1 MTTRVVLV
9 RPWRD
14 ARVGSSCCGGDA
26 RHGICFDERVDVSRE
41 HDAEG
46 DLVAQTYLRLREEL
60 PDVDVQIV
68 GADNF
73 PYLLPTVFQ
82 AVHRR
87 RGVRA
92 ALSEINRATTA
103 GSVLLNGERVGDVMT
118 LGAGGVVQEVRSRA
132 GQIAGGA
139 RG

>member
-14 ARVGSSCCGGDA
+14 VRVGSNCCGGGDA
-26 RHGICFDERVDVSRE
+26 RHGICFDERVDISTE

-46 DLVAQTYLRLREEL
+46 DLVAQIYLRLRAEL

-68 GADNF
+68 GSDNT
-73 PYLLPTVFQ
+73 PYLLPTVFR

-87 RGVRA
+87 GGVRA
-92 ALSEINRATTA
+92 ALREINRATTG
-103 GSVLLNGERVGDVMT
+103 GSVLVNGERVGDVVT
-118 LGAGGVVQEVRSRA
+118 LGAGGVVAEVRR
-132 GQIAGGA
+132 GA
-139 RG
+139 TQLTS

>member
-14 ARVGSSCCGGDA
+14 ARVGSSCCGGGDA
-26 RHGICFDERVDVSRE
+26 RHGICFDERVDISTE
-41 HDAEG
+41 HDAEK
-46 DLVAQTYLRLREEL
+46 DLVAQVYLRLRDEL

-68 GADNF
+68 GAENTA
-73 PYLLPTVFQ
+73 YLVPTVFR

-92 ALSEINRATTA
+92 ALAEVNRATTA
-103 GSVLLNGERVGDVMT
+103 GSVLFNGERLGDVIT
-118 LGAGGVVQEVRSRA
+118 LGAGGVVKEVRRRVA
-132 GQIAGGA
+132 QIAG
-139 RG
+139 

>member
-14 ARVGSSCCGGDA
+14 AHVGSSCCGGDA
-26 RHGICFDERVDVSRE
+26 RHGICFDERVDVSHE
-41 HDAEG
+41 HDAEA
-46 DLVAQTYLRLREEL
+46 DLVAQTYLTLREEL

-68 GADNF
+68 GADNL
-73 PYLLPTVFQ
+73 PYLLPTVFR

-92 ALSEINRATTA
+92 ALAEVNRATTA
-103 GSVLLNGERVGDVMT
+103 GSVLVDGERVGDVVA
-118 LGAGGVVQEVRSRA
+118 LGAAGVVREIRSRA
-132 GQIAGGA
+132 DQVAG
-139 RG
+139 

>member
-14 ARVGSSCCGGDA
+14 ARLGSSCCGDA
-26 RHGICFDERVDVSRE
+26 RHGICFDERVDISTE

-46 DLVAQTYLRLREEL
+46 DLVAQIYLRLREEL

-68 GADNF
+68 GAENT
-73 PYLLPTVFQ
+73 PYLVPTVFR

-87 RGVRA
+87 RGLRA
-92 ALSEINRATTA
+92 ALAEINRATTA
-103 GSVLLNGERVGDVMT
+103 GSVLLNGERAGDVIT
-118 LGAGGVVQEVRSRA
+118 LGAGGVVKEIRSRIAQNA
-132 GQIAGGA
+132 G
-139 RG
+139 